1 MTGKNHKNGVVQNG
15 FGKYPATSDNK
26 KEMNGH
32 CNNKNNNSQH
42 EEITKFKR
50 ARDQVSEN
58 QFTKEF
64 FNLKATLYA
73 VHN

>member
-15 FGKYPATSDNK
+15 FGKYSETSTTK

-32 CNNKNNNSQH
+32 CNNKNNSDQH
-42 EEITKFKR
+42 NEIAELKK

-64 FNLKATLYA
+64 LIKRKFYV
-73 VHN
+73 VHY

>member
-15 FGKYPATSDNK
+15 FGKYPATSTNM

-42 EEITKFKR
+42 HEITEFKR

-64 FNLKATLYA
+64 FNLVNTLRCT
-73 VHN
+73 